1 LVIVLAVAGAA
12 WWFSGEWWVPV
23 AILIAAAL
31 AVMNFRIAEGTGARF
46 TTFGIGVFFSLP
58 LFGAIVGLLIL
69 ADQPLVQ
76 PAAVIRSTDEGRL
89 VVEGIYITDNESEV
103 FLGSVATDGCGSD
116 ELRPG
121 SGSIFAIP
129 KAEVLAMRIGRVQ
142 SIEDALRNAPSLAEL
157 LVRNAGA
164 FPEPPRRRD
173 ARVTTDRTPGN
184 QTPAQGTAMPEQ
196 GTAMPEQGTG
206 KAAKR
211 MWPLRHTRDQAVREE
226 PDPDLT
232 PTIQDGMITV
242 TGGGFGGTP
251 GRLLVG
257 GRPAPIKSWKG
268 EEIVAKVPARAK
280 TSRVVVRC
288 PRVGLVFGA
297 PPG

>member
-1 LVIVLAVAGAA
+1 LGIVLVVTAVA
-12 WWFSGEWWVPV
+12 WVLTEEWWVPV
-23 AILIAAAL
+23 SMLLAAAL
-31 AVMNFRIAEGTGARF
+31 AVMNFRIAEGTGTRF

-89 VVEGIYITDNESEV
+89 VVEGLYITDNDSAV

-129 KAEVLAMRIGRVQ
+129 KDQVLAMRIGRGQ

-164 FPEPPRRRD
+164 FPEPPSRRGT
-173 ARVTTDRTPGN
+173 RVTMDRAPDN
-184 QTPAQGTAMPEQ
+184 
-196 GTAMPEQGTG
+196 QGTG
-206 KAAKR
+206 QSAATEQGAGTKAAKR
-211 MWPLRHTRDQAVREE
+211 MWPLRHTRDKAVREE
-226 PDPDLT
+226 PDPDPT
-232 PTIQDGMITV
+232 PTIEDGVITV
-242 TGGGFGGTP
+242 TGDGFGGTW

-257 GRPAPIKSWKG
+257 GRPARIETW
-268 EEIVAKVPARAK
+268 EDDEIIATVPAGAK
-280 TSRVVVRC
+280 TSRVAVRC
-288 PRVGLVFGA
+288 PRVGLALGA
-297 PPG
+297 PAG